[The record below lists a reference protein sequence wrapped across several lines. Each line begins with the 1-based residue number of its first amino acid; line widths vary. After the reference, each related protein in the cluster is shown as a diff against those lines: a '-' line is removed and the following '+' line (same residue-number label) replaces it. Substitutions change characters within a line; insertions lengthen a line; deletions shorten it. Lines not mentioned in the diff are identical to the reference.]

1 MVALCKLCSVNSP
14 FTCMCS
20 GNCCGG
26 GSALLLYIVG
36 YFVAL
41 CGGGG
46 GVKSRMAL
54 PPTGP
59 LMYIFDVYI
68 YSEKI
73 CLLVQHVLLVAS
85 QTSTSRV
92 PSE

>member
-1 MVALCKLCSVNSP
+1 
-14 FTCMCS
+14 MCS

-41 CGGGG
+41 CGGGA
-46 GVKSRMAL
+46 AL

-73 CLLVQHVLLVAS
+73 CLLVQHVLLVEVCFLVTS